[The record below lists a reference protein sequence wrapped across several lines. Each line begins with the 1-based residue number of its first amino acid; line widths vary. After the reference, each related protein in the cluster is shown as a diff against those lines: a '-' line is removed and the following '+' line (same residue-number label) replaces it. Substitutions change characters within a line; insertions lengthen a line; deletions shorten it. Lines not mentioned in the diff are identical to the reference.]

1 MRTKATLEFKKFE
14 SVRIF
19 VFSLYT
25 YLLSYI
31 GQERNIWI
39 IGSSII
45 KWAFQRACLSEEKA
59 HLGLQRQNYRIL
71 WQGKG
76 GLTLNKLF
84 PRIQLLLRYEP
95 SPDILIIHCGGN
107 DIGNVPL
114 LDLRTKMK
122 EIFQRIQTRLP
133 NTILGWSHI
142 LPRSSWRYS
151 NNVKSQNFAA
161 KRINSFMSKLFVQND
176 GFYIS
181 YPEIAW
187 DSYGLFRKD
196 GVHLTELGNDILLY
210 NLQSTLQQICS
221 FNGERG
227 TRPVY

>member
-1 MRTKATLEFKKFE
+1 
-14 SVRIF
+14 
-19 VFSLYT
+19 
-25 YLLSYI
+25 
-31 GQERNIWI
+31 
-39 IGSSII
+39 
-45 KWAFQRACLSEEKA
+45 
-59 HLGLQRQNYRIL
+59 
-71 WQGKG
+71 
-76 GLTLNKLF
+76 
-84 PRIQLLLRYEP
+84 
-95 SPDILIIHCGGN
+95 
-107 DIGNVPL
+107 
-114 LDLRTKMK
+114 MK

>member
-25 YLLSYI
+25 HLLSYI

-161 KRINSFMSKLFVQND
+161 KRQ
-176 GFYIS
+176 
-181 YPEIAW
+181 
-187 DSYGLFRKD
+187 
-196 GVHLTELGNDILLY
+196 LY
-210 NLQSTLQQICS
+210 EQIVC
-221 FNGERG
+221 
-227 TRPVY
+227 TK